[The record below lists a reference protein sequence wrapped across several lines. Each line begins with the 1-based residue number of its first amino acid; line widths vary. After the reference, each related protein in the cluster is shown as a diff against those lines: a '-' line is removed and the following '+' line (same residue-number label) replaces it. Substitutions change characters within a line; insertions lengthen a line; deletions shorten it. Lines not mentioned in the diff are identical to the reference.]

1 MNGEGISARCGNAA
15 RGILLEGRIR
25 TEDEL
30 LDIVDRMT
38 LEQVTDAAAYVL
50 NFEKLALAAAGRV
63 KARDTYQRLIDAGE
77 QEGYT
82 KQQ

>member
-1 MNGEGISARCGNAA
+1 M
-15 RGILLEGRIR
+15 
-25 TEDEL
+25 
-30 LDIVDRMT
+30 DIVDRMT

>member
-1 MNGEGISARCGNAA
+1 M
-15 RGILLEGRIR
+15 R

-38 LEQVTDAAAYVL
+38 LEQVMNAAKYAL
-50 NFEKLALAAAGRV
+50 RFEKLALAAAGRG
-63 KARDTYQRLIDAGE
+63 KAKEAYQRLIDAGE
-77 QEGYT
+77 KEGYT